1 MTDPAKTEPAK
12 PSFVL
17 GGSKTFSLPM
27 YGLMV
32 GVFALFLLALLA
44 LFAPEG
50 RFQPALTA
58 IGPIVLAMLGL
69 AGAGSV
75 TLGARDAMTKG
86 VTSSNSTNALA
97 AIAAQSSALA
107 ASVEAAPPSPEEDV
121 APEDI
126 PPGMMPD

>member
-1 MTDPAKTEPAK
+1 MTEPAKKTEPAK

-32 GVFALFLLALLA
+32 GVFGLFLVSLLA

-58 IGPIVLAMLGL
+58 LGPIVLALIGL
-69 AGAGSV
+69 AGAGGV
-75 TLGARDAMTKG
+75 TLGARDAFTKG

-97 AIAAQSSALA
+97 AIAHQNSA
-107 ASVEAAPPSPEEDV
+107 PGPEPDPAV
-121 APEDI
+121 GSEDI